1 MPQNIS
7 VGSIVKI
14 DKYNFVVLSVTHR
27 SESNKDEEAFGF
39 ILEESLGGLHLLA
52 FQWQRWN
59 CSFFFGMD
67 INFLRQE
74 ESSFFFEAKS

>member
-1 MPQNIS
+1 MPQDIS

-14 DKYNFVVLSVTHR
+14 GKYSFRVLSVTHR
-27 SESNKDEEAFGF
+27 PESNQDEEAFGF

-59 CSFFFGMD
+59 CPFFIGKD

-74 ESSFFFEAKS
+74 GTTFVFEAKN